1 MSIHALKQNKAV
13 ILRQEGDEALLF
25 NPATS
30 DIVTINS
37 TGCYIWELF
46 NDKLTEQDI
55 LKELVDRFEVT
66 REQAEKDLN
75 KFIADLKNG
84 DFISLIK

>member
-46 NDKLTEQDI
+46 NDKLT
-55 LKELVDRFEVT
+55 
-66 REQAEKDLN
+66 
-75 KFIADLKNG
+75 
-84 DFISLIK
+84 